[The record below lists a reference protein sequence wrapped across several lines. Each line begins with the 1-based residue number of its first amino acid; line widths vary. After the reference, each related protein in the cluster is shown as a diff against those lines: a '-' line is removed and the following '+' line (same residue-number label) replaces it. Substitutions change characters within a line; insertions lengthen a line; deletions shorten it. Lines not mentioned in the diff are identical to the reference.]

1 MSHLPTELLVL
12 HRNQEE
18 CYQIMLFCLKPCG
31 VFPLP
36 FIPLHYKALLA
47 SSAALPTIYPLFLK
61 FQLPVFFT
69 FSCWPVSVFRPPAWN
84 PLPQLFMNSWF
95 LLILKDPAEW
105 SVAYSGKYT
114 LTIVLSFFPN
124 VHYFLTH
131 DFTCILCITS
141 QWSISYLC
149 ISTWNFVHLSPHTQ
163 FFSQYCANVLVK
175 GNGQVS

>member
-1 MSHLPTELLVL
+1 MLSDYAVLLKTLRCVPTAL
-12 HRNQEE
+12 HS
-18 CYQIMLFCLKPCG
+18 
-31 VFPLP
+31 
-36 FIPLHYKALLA
+36 LHYKALLA

-105 SVAYSGKYT
+105 SVAYSEKYT
-114 LTIVLSFFPN
+114 LTVVLKAFFPMSIIFWLMTLLAFFALLHN
-124 VHYFLTH
+124 GQFLIYA
-131 DFTCILCITS
+131 FPPEG
-141 QWSISYLC
+141 
-149 ISTWNFVHLSPHTQ
+149 NFCHLSPRTQ